1 MMKILKYFALF
12 VFAFLWFLGCS
23 KTATNF
29 LYDNKIVEDDFRYG
43 DLYRLANLPDFR
55 EKVKKCDDDF
65 KGEKSEVALYLAGDS
80 FTEKGRL
87 QSDNFATEKFE
98 RGLVAESN
106 EGFNLPSGKK
116 ILLIETVERHFRE
129 RFKQPWKNWDVATQV
144 DNVKTQTL
152 EEKLLEIKV
161 PYNTQMHESLL
172 FGTDFMMKI
181 REIKAQLNL
190 WLFGKT
196 DDKVKLHNG
205 HLLYYLD
212 VNPGISSCFDK
223 IEDSEI
229 DLMVNNANL
238 TYAYYKGLGFDEVYL
253 SIIPNKTSI
262 LAQDLAEYNH
272 LVERIEGDSNLKMPI
287 ISIFQ
292 DFRKKNLYL
301 KGDSHWN
308 CEGQKI
314 WVDKVNEKLLNTQQ
328 STSKSL

>member
-12 VFAFLWFLGCS
+12 LFAFLWFLGCS
-23 KTATNF
+23 KTATNS

-55 EKVKKCDDDF
+55 VKVEKCDDDF
-65 KGEKSEVALYLAGDS
+65 KGEKSDVALFLAGDS

-98 RGLVAESN
+98 RGFVAESN
-106 EGFNLPSGKK
+106 KGFNLPNGKK
-116 ILLIETVERHFRE
+116 ILVIETVERHFRE
-129 RFKQPWKNWDVATQV
+129 RFQQPWRNWDVATKNEVLSQ
-144 DNVKTQTL
+144 QTL
-152 EEKLLEIKV
+152 KEKLLDIKV

-181 REIKAQLNL
+181 REIKAQINL
-190 WLFGKT
+190 RLFGKT

-223 IEDSEI
+223 IEDSEV

-238 TYAYYKGLGFDEVYL
+238 TYEYYKGLGFDEVYL

-262 LAQDLAEYNH
+262 LAQDLGEYNH
-272 LVERIEGDSNLKMPI
+272 LVERIEGNSNLKMPI
-287 ISIFQ
+287 ISIFK
-292 DFRKKNLYL
+292 DFQMKNLYL